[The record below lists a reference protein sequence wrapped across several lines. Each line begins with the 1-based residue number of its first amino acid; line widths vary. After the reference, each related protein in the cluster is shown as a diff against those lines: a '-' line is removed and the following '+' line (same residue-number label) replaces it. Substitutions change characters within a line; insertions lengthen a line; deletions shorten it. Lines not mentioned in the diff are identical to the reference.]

1 MRTIVA
7 HVPHTTTVP
16 AAGVLKPGVV
26 PAGIKRQL
34 TTDYKRYHCVKI
46 CSLFHHNFTD
56 TTLFD
61 PPEGATA
68 RSHVVS
74 GVEKPPT
81 ASAES
86 SVAAPHKN
94 GCYENQ
100 VGLLHSIHQL
110 YGSSYFSKVY
120 ICTPVRIYALM
131 LHYNV

>member
-1 MRTIVA
+1 M
-7 HVPHTTTVP
+7 
-16 AAGVLKPGVV
+16 LKSVQFFT
-26 PAGIKRQL
+26 R
-34 TTDYKRYHCVKI
+34 
-46 CSLFHHNFTD
+46 NFTY

-74 GVEKPPT
+74 SVEKPPT
-81 ASAES
+81 APTES
-86 SVAAPHKN
+86 SVAAPRKN
-94 GCYENQ
+94 GGSENQ